1 MQQTSV
7 RKKLITYSTNRNRF
21 IKRQQRFAN
30 IMTTIITTMSMK
42 LTNNEQWI
50 LDYLKV
56 DILPRALVVGV
67 CQTKKNKIYG
77 TKQKK
82 TLLELHIP

>member
-1 MQQTSV
+1 
-7 RKKLITYSTNRNRF
+7 
-21 IKRQQRFAN
+21 
-30 IMTTIITTMSMK
+30 MK

-67 CQTKKNKIYG
+67 CQSGSKKYAELTGKRLTYRSVMRSVA
-77 TKQKK
+77 KK
-82 TLLELHIP
+82 SP

>member
-1 MQQTSV
+1 
-7 RKKLITYSTNRNRF
+7 
-21 IKRQQRFAN
+21 
-30 IMTTIITTMSMK
+30 MK

-67 CQTKKNKIYG
+67 CQRP
-77 TKQKK
+77 
-82 TLLELHIP
+82 HIVVSAYPAFLNG

>member
-1 MQQTSV
+1 
-7 RKKLITYSTNRNRF
+7 
-21 IKRQQRFAN
+21 
-30 IMTTIITTMSMK
+30 MK

-67 CQTKKNKIYG
+67 S
-77 TKQKK
+77 KQQMWD
-82 TLLELHIP
+82 TA

>member
-1 MQQTSV
+1 
-7 RKKLITYSTNRNRF
+7 
-21 IKRQQRFAN
+21 
-30 IMTTIITTMSMK
+30 MSMK

-67 CQTKKNKIYG
+67 CQG
-77 TKQKK
+77 RS
-82 TLLELHIP
+82 HG

>member
-1 MQQTSV
+1 
-7 RKKLITYSTNRNRF
+7 
-21 IKRQQRFAN
+21 
-30 IMTTIITTMSMK
+30 MSMK

>member
-1 MQQTSV
+1 
-7 RKKLITYSTNRNRF
+7 
-21 IKRQQRFAN
+21 
-30 IMTTIITTMSMK
+30 MK

-67 CQTKKNKIYG
+67 CQG
-77 TKQKK
+77 RS
-82 TLLELHIP
+82 HG